1 MPMSF
6 SLDKIM
12 KRKITKDKSL
22 ELRKYA
28 AALDTLHHEL
38 RLEVDLL
45 EFHRYRWYRHHDCD
59 DRFKEFDCRITL
71 LRLLDQDILALWFHF
86 ITVDGLS
93 FPHEPARLTGRFL
106 LLLDELNL
114 FRAKI
119 LDLYAEHGRIMK
131 CREPL
136 SNQAWHDLHVTL
148 LSIPGKFKQTLSC

>member
-1 MPMSF
+1 
-6 SLDKIM
+6 M
-12 KRKITKDKSL
+12 KASKDKSL

-45 EFHRYRWYRHHDCD
+45 EYHRYRWYRHHDCD

-71 LRLLDQDILALWFHF
+71 LRKLDQDILALWFHF
-86 ITVDGLS
+86 ITVDGSS
-93 FPHEPARLTGRFL
+93 FPHEPARLTRRFL
-106 LLLDELNL
+106 LLLDELKL

-119 LDLYAEHGRIMK
+119 LALYAEHGKILK

-136 SNQAWHDLHVTL
+136 GNHAWGDLQITL
-148 LSIPGKFKQTLSC
+148 LSIPVIYKQTLL